1 MCFLHSQMC
10 MRLPRPLVDS
20 CFCRCVLE
28 LHAIASFKAEGNGR
42 FAVAMTA
49 PENRRFLAGI
59 ERDCN
64 EYYSMIGTVNAETSD
79 CSRAEDRN
87 SIHEAIRKS
96 VGFAKLSRMVFGVM
110 EQWMEEQIRGQVTL
124 HASTGNELLETN
136 WKSVLG
142 ALLHLKGQN
151 QDAALLQEDVLS
163 SKRRLLPGNYSN
175 LSMKPALFEYV
186 LLELTHYNTGTS
198 MNNLAET
205 YGALG
210 RHQESLVLKEQAV
223 ELLRRWLPENHP
235 EIGKA

>member
-1 MCFLHSQMC
+1 MLMRGTIPLPCGARGESNHHCASSTVL
-10 MRLPRPLVDS
+10 RLPQLPVDN

-42 FAVAMTA
+42 FAVAMTS
-49 PENRRFLAGI
+49 PEHRRFLAGI
-59 ERDCN
+59 ESNCN
-64 EYYSMIGTVNAETSD
+64 QYYSMIGTVNAETSD

-96 VGFAKLSRMVFGVM
+96 VGFAKLSRMVFSVM
-110 EQWMEEQIRGQVTL
+110 EQWMEEQIRGQVAL

-163 SKRRLLPGNYSN
+163 RQRRLTPCNYSA
-175 LSMKPALFEYV
+175 LSMNP
-186 LLELTHYNTGTS
+186 
-198 MNNLAET
+198 
-205 YGALG
+205 
-210 RHQESLVLKEQAV
+210 
-223 ELLRRWLPENHP
+223 
-235 EIGKA
+235 KACVV